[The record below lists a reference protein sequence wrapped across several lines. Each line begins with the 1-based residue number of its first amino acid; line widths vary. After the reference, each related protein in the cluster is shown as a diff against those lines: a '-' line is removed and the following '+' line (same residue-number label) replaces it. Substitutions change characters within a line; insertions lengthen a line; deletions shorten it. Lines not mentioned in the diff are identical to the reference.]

1 MTRLQMVTLIAWLLF
16 VPYYFFM
23 KHWEQT
29 VIAPIR
35 IDLLII
41 YPVLGLLTLALLIQ
55 WLVKVYRNSRP
66 NQR

>member
-1 MTRLQMVTLIAWLLF
+1 MVTLIAWLLF

-35 IDLLII
+35 IDLLLI
-41 YPVLGLLTLALLIQ
+41 YPVLGLLTLAIVIQ
-55 WLVKVYRNSRP
+55 WLKSRYQNGNSKR
-66 NQR
+66 

>member
-23 KHWEQT
+23 KQWEQT

-35 IDLLII
+35 IDLLLI
-41 YPVLGLLTLALLIQ
+41 YPALGLLTLAIVIQ
-55 WLVKVYRNSRP
+55 WFKRRYQNGNSKR
-66 NQR
+66 

>member
-16 VPYYFFM
+16 VPYYFVM
-23 KHWEQT
+23 KRWEQT

-41 YPVLGLLTLALLIQ
+41 YPVLGLLTLAVILQAI
-55 WLVKVYRNSRP
+55 KKFY
-66 NQR
+66 QRKNKPKL

>member
-1 MTRLQMVTLIAWLLF
+1 MTRLQMVTLTAWLLF

-35 IDLLII
+35 IDLLLI
-41 YPVLGLLTLALLIQ
+41 YPVLGLLTLAVLIQ
-55 WLVKVYRNSRP
+55 WLKRRYQNGNSKR
-66 NQR
+66 

>member
-35 IDLLII
+35 IDLLLI
-41 YPVLGLLTLALLIQ
+41 YPFLGLLTLAVVIQ
-55 WLVKVYRNSRP
+55 WLKSRYQNGNSKR
-66 NQR
+66 